1 MRLPKPSPAT
11 VSLVAVGI
19 SSAALFLTA
28 GLAIAHDHG
37 RPGHSHATGAASQPA
52 ERMTIAQAVAG
63 DWRDPADRARDGARH
78 PAETLSFWQLR
89 PGQRVVEIGPGGGYW
104 THILAP
110 YLAANGGTLIPT
122 FRDPELATPQQR
134 AARERFLAEYTANPA
149 LFGTLQPGVLDPAS
163 TRPIAEPGTVDLII
177 SSRNFHGFYLQGTKD
192 FVLRQMFA
200 ALKPGGLVGI
210 EQHRGLATQPNNPSS
225 GYVRQD
231 VVIAEMA
238 AAGFQ
243 FVASSEINANP
254 RDTKNHPFG
263 VWTLP
268 PTRQSA
274 PRGQPDNPAFDHAPF
289 DAIGESDRMTLL
301 FRKPAA

>member
-1 MRLPKPSPAT
+1 MRLAAS
-11 VSLVAVGI
+11 VA
-19 SSAALFLTA
+19 
-28 GLAIAHDHG
+28 AIALVIAAVAGGASIAH
-37 RPGHSHATGAASQPA
+37 PGHGTPGASQPA

-63 DWRDPADRARDGARH
+63 EWRAAADRARDGSRH
-78 PAETLSFWQLR
+78 PVETLTFWQLS
-89 PGQRVVEIGPGGGYW
+89 PGMRVVEIGPGGGYW
-104 THILAP
+104 TDILAP

-122 FRDPELATPQQR
+122 FRDPDLATEAQR
-134 AARERFLAEYTANPA
+134 AARERFLAEYAANPA
-149 LFGTLQPGVLDPAS
+149 LFGTIQPGVLDPNS
-163 TRPIAEPGTVDLII
+163 TKPIAEPGSVDLIV

-200 ALKPGGLVGI
+200 ALKPGGYVGI
-210 EQHRGLATQPNNPSS
+210 EQHRGSAARAHDPST

-231 VVIAEMA
+231 IVISEMA
-238 AAGFQ
+238 RAGFR

-268 PTRQSA
+268 PVRRSA
-274 PRGQPDNPAFDHAPF
+274 PAGQPENPNFDHAPY

-301 FRKPAA
+301 FRKPG